1 MKKTSKI
8 TIFAIS
14 LTLLSACSG
23 KPYEFRDIKSIS
35 NDELFEGK
43 EATFSTNKIKKNN
56 TQPQVVYISS
66 PQSALTEWK
75 EGMLTFNEWK
85 KAKELNSAEYQDFVE
100 YQEYLKF
107 INTKK

>member
-1 MKKTSKI
+1 MNIYTLSSVILI
-8 TIFAIS
+8 TVIS
-14 LTLLSACSG
+14 LSACSG
-23 KPYEFRDIKSIS
+23 KPYEFKDIKSIS

-56 TQPQVVYISS
+56 TQPQVIYISS
-66 PQSALTEWK
+66 PQSAPTEWK

-85 KAKELNSAEYQDFVE
+85 KAKELNSAEYQDFIE